1 MELNF
6 MSSEQ
11 EKAREKLIED
21 RTELVDSIYELINNW
36 MLKTD
41 ARIDPDFAIGI
52 VIGAV
57 AQATG
62 DYSAAHRI
70 LNGHSDEW
78 SRTLSATTA
87 QAFNNAHAVHYAILK
102 SANRNISTDDSLK
115 N

>member
-1 MELNF
+1 MVLKI

-11 EKAREKLIED
+11 EKARETLIND
-21 RTELVDSIYELINNW
+21 RTELVDSIYELINTW

-41 ARIDPDFAIGI
+41 ARIDPDFAIGV

-78 SRTLSATTA
+78 SRTLAVTTS

-102 SANRNISTDDSLK
+102 NANRNISTDDSLK